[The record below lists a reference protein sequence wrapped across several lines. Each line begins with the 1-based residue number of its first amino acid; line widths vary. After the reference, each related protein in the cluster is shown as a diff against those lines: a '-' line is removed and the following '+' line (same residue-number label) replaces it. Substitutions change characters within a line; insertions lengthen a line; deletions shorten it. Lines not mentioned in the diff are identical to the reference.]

1 MSMTHGTNSRG
12 GDDSGQQPPPRPPSV
27 QSGSSSG
34 SSSSKHVK
42 CIGRYVL
49 TGTTL
54 GKGNFARVEAAV
66 HTLTRGKVSHRNI
79 KFMVPLLQPCIV
91 HNASCPLILLFWS
104 LQVAIK
110 IIETDKIKEDYVR
123 KNLLR
128 EAQLMRR
135 LRHPNIIRLY
145 ETMKT
150 NNLYCLVTEVAEGGE
165 LLSHVR
171 YDFKEKRLSEA
182 TTRPFIRQ
190 LVSALH
196 HLHSVGI
203 VHRWEI
209 GELILHFSF

>member
-1 MSMTHGTNSRG
+1 MSMTHGTNGTKS
-12 GDDSGQQPPPRPPSV
+12 SEETPAPPRAPS
-27 QSGSSSG
+27 SHGSSTGSSSG
-34 SSSSKHVK
+34 SSKHVK
-42 CIGRYVL
+42 CIGRYVV
-49 TGTTL
+49 TGSL
-54 GKGNFARVEAAV
+54 GKGNFARVESAV
-66 HTLTRGKVSHRNI
+66 HTLTRAKVNQNESGEN
-79 KFMVPLLQPCIV
+79 
-91 HNASCPLILLFWS
+91 SYYLFT

-150 NNLYCLVTEVAEGGE
+150 NNLYCLVTEIAEGGE

-171 YDFKEKRLSEA
+171 SDFKEKRLSEA
-182 TTRPFIRQ
+182 TSRPFVRQ
-190 LVSALH
+190 LVSALF

-203 VHRWEI
+203 VHR
-209 GELILHFSF
+209 

>member
-1 MSMTHGTNSRG
+1 MHSLYIF
-12 GDDSGQQPPPRPPSV
+12 DPKV
-27 QSGSSSG
+27 
-34 SSSSKHVK
+34 
-42 CIGRYVL
+42 
-49 TGTTL
+49 
-54 GKGNFARVEAAV
+54 AV
-66 HTLTRGKVSHRNI
+66 
-79 KFMVPLLQPCIV
+79 
-91 HNASCPLILLFWS
+91 
-104 LQVAIK
+104 K

-150 NNLYCLVTEVAEGGE
+150 NNLYCLVTEIAEGGE

-171 YDFKEKRLSEA
+171 SDFKEKRLSEA

-190 LVSALH
+190 LVSALF

-203 VHRWEI
+203 VHRYVLLCCTCKRGLCLTVQFTIHPAAPYWQRI
-209 GELILHFSF
+209 QLSSHRCIPLPHLHVNPCGSEL

>member
-1 MSMTHGTNSRG
+1 MPQNCANNINLSTIAKMHASWSQL
-12 GDDSGQQPPPRPPSV
+12 DA
-27 QSGSSSG
+27 
-34 SSSSKHVK
+34 
-42 CIGRYVL
+42 
-49 TGTTL
+49 TT
-54 GKGNFARVEAAV
+54 FY
-66 HTLTRGKVSHRNI
+66 
-79 KFMVPLLQPCIV
+79 
-91 HNASCPLILLFWS
+91 

-182 TTRPFIRQ
+182 NTRPFVRQ
-190 LVSALH
+190 LVSALY

-203 VHRWEI
+203 VHR
-209 GELILHFSF
+209 

>member
-1 MSMTHGTNSRG
+1 MTHGTNSRSSE
-12 GDDSGQQPPPRPPSV
+12 DAAPPRPPSV
-27 QSGSSSG
+27 HSGSSSG
-34 SSSSKHVK
+34 SGSSKHVK

-49 TGTTL
+49 TGCTL
-54 GKGNFARVEAAV
+54 GKGNFARVESAV
-66 HTLTRGKVSHRNI
+66 HTLTRGKVLI
-79 KFMVPLLQPCIV
+79 IAIVYCCYLLSKY
-91 HNASCPLILLFWS
+91 NNKLMMLSTF

-171 YDFKEKRLSEA
+171 NDFKEKRLSEA

-190 LVSALH
+190 LISALH

-203 VHRWEI
+203 VHR
-209 GELILHFSF
+209 